1 MMTCFSAKST
11 ASACSPGSARLLGS
25 ARSAIRSHASAK
37 TPAVPYFDRVY
48 LPNGAWSTM
57 GTNSDSIITKQS
69 DVNGA
74 VQQMEATYKS
84 LYGQG
89 K

>member
-1 MMTCFSAKST
+1 MAA
-11 ASACSPGSARLLGS
+11 ASASLPGLTDAKATPGPLSSSYDEYVTNG
-25 ARSAIRSHASAK
+25 K

-57 GTNSDSIITKQS
+57 GNGTDAVITKQS
-69 DVNGA
+69 DVNSA
-74 VQQMEATYKS
+74 VQQMASTYKS